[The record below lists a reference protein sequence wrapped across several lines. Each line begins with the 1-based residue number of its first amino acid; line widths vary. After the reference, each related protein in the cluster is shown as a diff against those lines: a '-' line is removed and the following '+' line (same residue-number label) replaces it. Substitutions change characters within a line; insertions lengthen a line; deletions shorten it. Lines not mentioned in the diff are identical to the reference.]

1 LTGAWRRWDLRQRAN
16 DRRRWIGGV
25 DGEGARRLDL
35 RYAAAVLVVLAVAAA
50 LRLWGDG
57 SGLPWAY
64 NVDEAQHFVP
74 FAIGMLHGNLDP
86 GGYFANPPAYT
97 YLLAGVFKL
106 AFGSR
111 AVHIYRSGDSTQI
124 WVAARVTSAVL
135 GTLAVW
141 LLYLVGARLF
151 DRRTGLIACAVMA
164 VAFLPVFYGKLALN
178 DSPTLA
184 PVCLSLWGAAG
195 IARFGRKRDFAIA
208 GLGLGLAAATKY
220 TGGVVVAPLIAAALS
235 SGAEPGRRRFVA
247 LWLALA
253 GLIALAAF
261 IAANPYSVVDFHQFI
276 NQLAQQS
283 NESAEGNGKLGLTHG
298 SGVFYYLWSL
308 SWGVGWLPAGAAAL
322 GAIALLLRRW
332 WWTFAALV
340 PAVLGYLAFMGL
352 QGRYFGRWV
361 MPIIPL
367 VCLLGAFA
375 VVSLADLAGRGRG
388 RVSAALLVVAAA
400 ALCAQGAYYSVHS
413 GIVNSRADTRAIAR
427 TWLLKHVPAHARL
440 VIEPIVPKGAQAP
453 DNWTAP
459 WVALPDLLTHRGPRG
474 ILYVLAGR
482 QVKLEDYERTLSPA
496 LVSLYQRDGYCWV
509 VTGSTEEGR
518 ALADPKAVPQ
528 AVAYYKALAKAGKRV
543 LTVSPLAG
551 GSTDIPF
558 NFDWSFDYYPA
569 DYVRPGP
576 LVSVYH
582 LSGGACTKRR
592 PPRRHH
598 RRPKH

>member
-1 LTGAWRRWDLRQRAN
+1 LTVSWRRRGLHQRVHAGRWWDPRS
-16 DRRRWIGGV
+16 
-25 DGEGARRLDL
+25 RLERFDP
-35 RYAAAVLVVLAVAAA
+35 RYGAAVIVVLAVALA
-50 LRLWGDG
+50 LRLWGNH
-57 SGLPWAY
+57 SGLPWSY

-74 FAIGMLHGNLDP
+74 FAVAMLHGNLDP

-111 AVHIYRSGDSTQI
+111 AAHIYRSADSTQI

-141 LLYLVGARLF
+141 LLYLAGARLF

-184 PVCLSLWGAAG
+184 PVCLSLWGSAG
-195 IARFGRKRDFAIA
+195 IARFGRKRDFVVAA
-208 GLGLGLAAATKY
+208 LGLGLAAATKY
-220 TGGVVVAPLIAAALS
+220 TGGIVAAPLVVAALS
-235 SGAEPGRRRFVA
+235 SGIERGRRLFVL
-247 LWLALA
+247 LWLPLA
-253 GLIALAAF
+253 AVIALAAF
-261 IAANPYSVVDFHQFI
+261 VAANPYAVIDFHQFI

-283 NESAEGNGKLGLTHG
+283 TASGEVNGKLGLTHG

-322 GAIALLLRRW
+322 GAVVLLVRRW

-375 VVSLADLAGRGRG
+375 VVSLVDFAARGHRRVAGG
-388 RVSAALLVVAAA
+388 VLVVVAAA
-400 ALCAQGAYYSVHS
+400 LCLQGAYYSVHS
-413 GIVNSRADTRAIAR
+413 GIVNSRPDTRSVTRA
-427 TWLLKHVPAHARL
+427 WLLKHVPADAR
-440 VIEPIVPKGAQAP
+440 VVVEPIVPKGAKAP
-453 DNWTAP
+453 DNWTKP
-459 WVALPDLLTHRGPRG
+459 WTALTDLLTHRGPRG

-482 QVKLEDYERTLSPA
+482 PVKLEDYERTLSPA
-496 LVSLYQRDGYCWV
+496 LVGLYQRDGYCWV

-518 ALADPKAVPQ
+518 AQADPSAVPK
-528 AVAYYKALAKAGKRV
+528 AIAYYRALAKAGTRV
-543 LTVSPLAG
+543 LTVSPLKH
-551 GSTDIPF
+551 GSTDVGF

-576 LVSVYH
+576 LVEVYH
-582 LSGGACTKRR
+582 LHGGACTKRK
-592 PPRRHH
+592 PVRHRH
-598 RRPKH
+598 RRRKHG

>member
-1 LTGAWRRWDLRQRAN
+1 VNAPRGWASGA
-16 DRRRWIGGV
+16 GG
-25 DGEGARRLDL
+25 DGARRLDP
-35 RYAAAVLVVLAVAAA
+35 RYAAAVAVVVAVAAA
-50 LRLWGDG
+50 LRLWGDR

-74 FAIGMLHGNLDP
+74 FAIGMLHGNLNP
-86 GGYFANPPAYT
+86 SGYFANPPAYT

-106 AFGSR
+106 VFGSR
-111 AVHIYRSGDSTQI
+111 AAHIYRSSDSTQI

-141 LLYLVGARLF
+141 LLYLAGARLF
-151 DRRTGLIACAVMA
+151 DRRTGLIAAAVMA

-178 DSPTLA
+178 DSATLA
-184 PVCLSLWGAAG
+184 PVCLSLWGSAG
-195 IARFGRKRDFAIA
+195 IARFGRRRDFVIA

-220 TGGVVVAPLIAAALS
+220 TGGVVLAPLIAAALACA
-235 SGAEPGRRRFVA
+235 AEPGRRRFVA
-247 LWLALA
+247 QWLALA
-253 GLIALAAF
+253 GVIALAAF
-261 IAANPYSVVDFHQFI
+261 IAANPYSVIDFHRFI

-283 NESAEGNGKLGLTHG
+283 NESSEGNGKLGLTHG

-308 SWGVGWLPAGAAAL
+308 SWGVGWLPAGAAVL
-322 GAIALLLRRW
+322 GALALLVRRW

-375 VVSLADLAGRGRG
+375 VVSLAELAGRGRG
-388 RVSAALLVVAAA
+388 RVSAALLVAAAA
-400 ALCAQGAYYSVHS
+400 ALCAQGAYYSVRS

-427 TWLLKHVPAHARL
+427 TWLLKHVPKHARL
-440 VIEPIVPKGAQAP
+440 VIEPIVPKGARAP
-453 DNWTAP
+453 DNFTARWT
-459 WVALPDLLTHRGPRG
+459 ALPDLLTHRGRNG

-482 QVKLEDYERTLSPA
+482 QVRLEDYERTLSPA
-496 LVSLYQRDGYCWV
+496 LVSLYERDGYCWV

-518 ALADPKAVPQ
+518 ALADPKAVPK
-528 AVAYYKALAKAGKRV
+528 AIAYYKALAKAGKRV
-543 LTVSPLAG
+543 LTVSPLSG
-551 GSTDIPF
+551 GSTAVPF

-569 DYVRPGP
+569 SYERPGP
-576 LVSVYH
+576 LVTVYRLH
-582 LSGGACTKRR
+582 GGVCTKRR
-592 PPRRHH
+592 PPRRHP
-598 RRPKH
+598 RRRKH